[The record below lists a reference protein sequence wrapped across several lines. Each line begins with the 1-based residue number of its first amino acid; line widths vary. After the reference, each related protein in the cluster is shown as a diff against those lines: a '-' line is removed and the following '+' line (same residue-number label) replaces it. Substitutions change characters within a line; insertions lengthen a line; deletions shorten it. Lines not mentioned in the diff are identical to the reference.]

1 MGSLTALQIKVAWLN
16 SSGVSKGVGVTDIS
30 TSSGDDVVARS
41 TTSDICA
48 NSSSGVSKGVVVTRS
63 TSDTFAA
70 TFRPGL
76 KEVLNSV
83 APLR

>member
-30 TSSGDDVVARS
+30 ASSGDDVVARS

-70 TFRPGL
+70 TFRHGL
-76 KEVLNSV
+76 KEVLDSV